1 MENKKQSALF
11 KEIFGKKVEVDFDG
25 GEFTSDAGVL
35 FLRQTEEKLGIIER
49 VAGVL
54 RDRRHPGYVKHQFVE
69 LLRQRVFQIACGYE
83 DGNDAND
90 LRVDPVMKMACER
103 LPISDAPLA
112 SQPTIS
118 RFENAPSRTDLYRLA
133 ETFLEGFIASYKTA
147 PQAIILD
154 FDETADPTHGHQQLA
169 LFNAFHDNYCYLP
182 LHVYE
187 GKSGKLITTILRP
200 GKRPSGKET
209 VAILKRLVKRLRAAW
224 PTVGILLRG
233 DAHYSAPEVFDFCY
247 ANNLQ
252 YVLGLTSK
260 EPMLKQASA
269 LVKLAKQHFVMDN
282 QPVQLFGE
290 FHYQAAS
297 WGRPERIIVKAE
309 HNEKGANP
317 RFLVTNLEGA
327 RPRFI
332 YQTIYASRGRAELWI
347 KEHKTHLLSDRTS
360 CCRFE
365 ANQFRLFL
373 HSLAYVLLQ
382 ALRELHL
389 KGTELASAQFNTLQK
404 RLLKIGA
411 RVRQLSTKIK
421 ISLPSSFPLKE
432 EFYKICLSVT

>member
-1 MENKKQSALF
+1 MENNKQLAHF
-11 KEIFGKKVEVDFDG
+11 KEISGKKVEVAFDG
-25 GEFTSDAGVL
+25 GEVTSDAGVL
-35 FLRQTEEKLGIIER
+35 FLRQTEAKVGIIER
-49 VAGVL
+49 VARAF
-54 RDRRHPGYVKHQFVE
+54 RDRRHPGYIKHQLIE
-69 LLRQRVFQIACGYE
+69 LMRQRVFQIAGGYE

-90 LRVDPVMKMACER
+90 LRTDPVMKMACER

-112 SQPTIS
+112 SQPTMS
-118 RFENAPSRTDLYRLA
+118 RFENALSRTDLYRLA
-133 ETFLEGFIASYKTA
+133 EAFLEGFIASYATA
-147 PQAIILD
+147 PEAIILD

-169 LFNAFHDNYCYLP
+169 FFNAFHDSYCYMP

-187 GKSGKLITTILRP
+187 GKSGKLLTTILRP

-209 VAILKRLVKRLRAAW
+209 VAILKRLVKRIRAAW
-224 PTVGILLRG
+224 PKVGILLRG
-233 DAHYSAPEVFDFCY
+233 DAHYSAPEVFDFCHAY
-247 ANNLQ
+247 NLQ
-252 YVLGLTSK
+252 YVLGLTPK
-260 EPMLKQASA
+260 EPMLKQVSS
-269 LVKLAKQHFVMDN
+269 LVELAKQHFVMDK
-282 QPVQLFGE
+282 QSTQLFGA

-297 WGRPERIIVKAE
+297 WARPERIIVKAE
-309 HNEKGANP
+309 HNEKGANT
-317 RFLVTNLEGA
+317 RFLVTNLNDV

-332 YQTIYASRGRAELWI
+332 YQTVYADRGRAELWI

-389 KGTELASAQFNTLQK
+389 KGTELATAQFNTIQK

>member
-1 MENKKQSALF
+1 MENKKQLAQF
-11 KEIFGKKVEVDFDG
+11 KDISGKKVEVDFDG
-25 GEFTSDAGVL
+25 GEVTSDAGVL

-83 DGNDAND
+83 DGNDANE
-90 LRVDPVMKMACER
+90 LRADPLMKMACER

-118 RFENAPSRTDLYRLA
+118 RFENAPARTDLYRLA
-133 ETFLEGFIASYKTA
+133 EAFLEGFIASYETA
-147 PQAIILD
+147 PEAIILD

-169 LFNAFHDNYCYLP
+169 LFNAFYDNYCYLP

-224 PTVGILLRG
+224 PKVGILLRG
-233 DAHYSAPEVFDFCY
+233 DAHYSAPEVFEFCQ
-247 ANNLQ
+247 AHNLQ
-252 YVLGLTSK
+252 YVLGLTPK
-260 EPMLKQASA
+260 EPMLKQAS
-269 LVKLAKQHFVMDN
+269 LLTKQAKEQFELDGQPTKHFGA
-282 QPVQLFGE
+282 FR
-290 FHYQAAS
+290 YQAAS
-297 WGRPERIIVKAE
+297 WGRPARIIVKAE
-309 HNEKGANP
+309 HNEKGANT
-317 RFLVTNLEGA
+317 RFLVTNLEDA

-332 YQTIYASRGRAELWI
+332 YQTVYANRGRAELWI

-360 CCRFE
+360 CCRFQ

-389 KGTELASAQFNTLQK
+389 KGTELANAQFNTIQK

-432 EFYKICLSVT
+432 EFCRICLSVT

>member
-1 MENKKQSALF
+1 MENKKQLAHF
-11 KEIFGKKVEVDFDG
+11 KEISGKKVEVDFDG
-25 GEFTSDAGVL
+25 GEVTSDAGVL
-35 FLRQTEEKLGIIER
+35 FLRQTEAQLGIIER
-49 VAGVL
+49 IAEVL
-54 RDRRHPGYVKHQFVE
+54 RDRRHPGYIKHSFVD

-90 LRVDPVMKMACER
+90 LRTDPVMKMACER
-103 LPISDAPLA
+103 LPISDEPLA

-118 RFENAPSRTDLYRLA
+118 RFENALSRTDLYRLA
-133 ETFLEGFIASYKTA
+133 EAFLEGFIASYETA
-147 PQAIILD
+147 PEAIILD

-209 VAILKRLVKRLRAAW
+209 VAILTRLVKRLRAAW
-224 PTVGILLRG
+224 PKVGILLRG
-233 DAHYSAPEVFDFCY
+233 DAHYSTPEVFDFCHVH
-247 ANNLQ
+247 NLQ
-252 YVLGLTSK
+252 YVLGLTPK
-260 EPMLKQASA
+260 EPLLQKVRS
-269 LVKLAKQHFVMDN
+269 LVELAKQHFLRDE
-282 QPVQLFGE
+282 QPTQLFGDL
-290 FHYQAAS
+290 HYQAGS
-297 WGRPERIIVKAE
+297 WSRPERIIVKAE
-309 HNEKGANP
+309 HNDKGANT
-317 RFLVTNLEGA
+317 RFLVTNLKDA
-327 RPRFI
+327 RPQFI
-332 YQTIYASRGRAELWI
+332 YQTVYTDRGRAELWI

-389 KGTELASAQFNTLQK
+389 KGTELATAQFNTIQK

-411 RVRQLSTKIK
+411 RVRQLTTKIK
-421 ISLPSSFPLKE
+421 ISLPSSFPLKQ
-432 EFYKICLSVT
+432 EFYRICLSVT